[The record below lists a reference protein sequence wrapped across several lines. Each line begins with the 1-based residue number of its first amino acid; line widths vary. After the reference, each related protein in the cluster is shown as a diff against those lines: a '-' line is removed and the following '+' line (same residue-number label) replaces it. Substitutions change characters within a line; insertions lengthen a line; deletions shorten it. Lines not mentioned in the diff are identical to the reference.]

1 MNKWLNRSCS
11 QIPVGE
17 PCITYK
23 NTRYS
28 PATGECWIN
37 SASSSPLQIPD
48 QRSGK
53 KIENKGKKVDS
64 FSHNL
69 FWTEI
74 TQKLL
79 SVVYTLPSFDPS
91 KGVDYYNSKV
101 PRGGWMNKPF
111 NPSFHSVNEKKEG
124 KHNKIGGKATN
135 KVLVGKPVYK
145 STSSKFIILIPYFA
159 ITCPAKWQV
168 PNELNSNS
176 SVQSTDQQSWSG
188 LQSSFFPFSGSF
200 AGADELCSSLQISY
214 SPACSPAELGKEQG
228 KKRSG
233 KDFENLHR
241 ENKNWMI
248 IDNHPVRGQLIKQT
262 ELRLVRLQYPYL
274 DSTILAQ
281 YVAMN
286 ASKYNFTRMQK
297 TLFNKISLV
306 GPQFSKLVNNKS
318 NYDLSIVTN
327 NIQSSLPSNMT
338 GLKVELAGRLTTQ
351 RSIPRKTVSNYQK
364 GSFNSSFSIRNNN
377 AENSGLNFTQYRSKN
392 KLGAFNIK
400 VWLSDASS

>member
-1 MNKWLNRSCS
+1 MNW
-11 QIPVGE
+11 
-17 PCITYK
+17 
-23 NTRYS
+23 
-28 PATGECWIN
+28 A
-37 SASSSPLQIPD
+37 
-48 QRSGK
+48 
-53 KIENKGKKVDS
+53 
-64 FSHNL
+64 
-69 FWTEI
+69 
-74 TQKLL
+74 
-79 SVVYTLPSFDPS
+79 
-91 KGVDYYNSKV
+91 
-101 PRGGWMNKPF
+101 
-111 NPSFHSVNEKKEG
+111 
-124 KHNKIGGKATN
+124 
-135 KVLVGKPVYK
+135 
-145 STSSKFIILIPYFA
+145 
-159 ITCPAKWQV
+159 
-168 PNELNSNS
+168 
-176 SVQSTDQQSWSG
+176 
-188 LQSSFFPFSGSF
+188 GS
-200 AGADELCSSLQISY
+200 SSLQIPY
-214 SPACSPAELGKEQG
+214 SPVCSPAELGKEQG
-228 KKRSG
+228 KKGSG
-233 KDFENLHR
+233 KKIENLHR
-241 ENKNWMI
+241 ENKNRMI
-248 IDNHPVRGQLIKQT
+248 KNNPTVGGQLIKQT

-400 VWLSDASS
+400 V